1 MNPLAPGDLTIVD
14 FLWGGLLRPLLRLLL
29 VMSLSLTLAQVL
41 ESLRWTEALARVTSP
56 LLRIARLGRVSA
68 SSFALAFF
76 SPAAANALLA
86 EAVQSGTLSRR
97 ELVLANLFNST
108 PAFLV
113 HLPSLLAVAFA
124 FLGPHAAVYVGLT
137 LLAAALRTAGTA
149 VAGHFLLPPLAAP
162 PRIEERKSPPSW
174 SEALAKALKRVR
186 KRLRKMI
193 VFTVPVYCLIV
204 LLQRW
209 GVFAQAE
216 SYMAGHALLSSFLRP
231 QALGVIALCLM
242 AETSAA
248 MAAAAAL
255 LHGGALSADEVVFA
269 LLVGNILSSPMRAF
283 RHQFPSY
290 AGYFSPVVAL
300 QLVGVSQ
307 AMRVLSL
314 LLVTTGLYA
323 WMR

>member
-1 MNPLAPGDLTIVD
+1 MNPFVSGDLTVAA
-14 FLWGGLLRPLLRLLL
+14 FLWAGLLRPLLRLLL
-29 VMSLSLTLAQVL
+29 VMSVSLTVAQLL
-41 ESLRWTEALARVTSP
+41 ESLRWTEALARVASP
-56 LLRIARLGRVSA
+56 LVRLARLGKTSA

-76 SPAAANALLA
+76 SPAASNALLA
-86 EAVQSGTLSRR
+86 EAVQSGALSRR
-97 ELVLANLFNST
+97 ELILANLFNST

-113 HLPSLLAVAFA
+113 HLPSLLAVSFS
-124 FLGPHAAVYVGLT
+124 FLGAHAAVYVGLT

-149 VAGHFLLPPLAAP
+149 VAGHFLLPPLASAP
-162 PRIEERKSPPSW
+162 LQEERRTPPSW
-174 SEALAKALKRVR
+174 GDALATALKRVQ

-193 VFTVPVYCLIV
+193 LFTVPVYCFIV

-209 GVFAQAE
+209 GIFAQAE
-216 SYMAGHALLSSFLRP
+216 SYMASHALLSSFLRP

-283 RHQFPSY
+283 RHQLPSY

-300 QLVGVSQ
+300 QLVGVNQ
-307 AMRVLSL
+307 ALRVFSL
-314 LLVTTGLYA
+314 VLVTAGLYG